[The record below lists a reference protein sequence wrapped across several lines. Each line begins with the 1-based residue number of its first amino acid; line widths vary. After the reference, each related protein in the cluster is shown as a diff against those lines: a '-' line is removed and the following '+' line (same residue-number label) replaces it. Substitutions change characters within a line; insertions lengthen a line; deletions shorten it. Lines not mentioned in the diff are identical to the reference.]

1 MTTFE
6 PIDTADESNAVTTL
20 FSKMFEFEPTI
31 TLPAIGMKMTEQ
43 KAVARDNVGT
53 RNNCIVPDR
62 AVLSDG
68 HVADDGGTA
77 AVRERENQ
85 KVGIKGLAIPGSHKS
100 PRSKNW
106 SFASKWHY
114 RTVTIHLVR

>member
-6 PIDTADESNAVTTL
+6 PIDTADESKAVTTL

-53 RNNCIVPDR
+53 RNNCIVPNR

-77 AVRERENQ
+77 AEREQENH
-85 KVGIKGLAIPGSHKS
+85 KVGITGQAIPWSHKS
-100 PRSKNW
+100 PGGKNW
-106 SFASKWHY
+106 SLASKRHY
-114 RTVTIHLVR
+114 RAVTVH